1 MSQIESQLTEGS
13 QTGTRDGA
21 TPLPVQEEESHP
33 SIAIDAIPRRQARQ
47 PRLKKEKGRTPP
59 EKKDISI
66 SIHMSQEDLELIGRY
81 AQWLS
86 LFGARTSKSSFLL
99 SCGKEAIRKD
109 KAFQEFMRANGL
121 D

>member
-1 MSQIESQLTEGS
+1 
-13 QTGTRDGA
+13 
-21 TPLPVQEEESHP
+21 
-33 SIAIDAIPRRQARQ
+33 
-47 PRLKKEKGRTPP
+47 
-59 EKKDISI
+59 
-66 SIHMSQEDLELIGRY
+66 MSQEDLELIGRY